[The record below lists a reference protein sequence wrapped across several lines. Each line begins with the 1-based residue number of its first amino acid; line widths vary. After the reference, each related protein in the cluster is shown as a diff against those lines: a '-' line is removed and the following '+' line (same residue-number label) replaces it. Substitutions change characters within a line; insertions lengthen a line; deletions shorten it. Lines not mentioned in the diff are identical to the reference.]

1 MGGAYRP
8 GDAAGAP
15 HGAVAQLV
23 GAAQSV
29 CRERSAQVVGS
40 NPACSTSPIQ
50 AVYLWP
56 SKKAEPIPSLV
67 PKSGYVPAFSL
78 LSQAGAV
85 RMSGEADGYGG
96 VSE

>member
-23 GAAQSV
+23 GAGRCSI
-29 CRERSAQVVGS
+29 AQVAGS
-40 NPACSTSPIQ
+40 NPACSSRPIQ
-50 AVYLWP
+50 AVYLWAA
-56 SKKAEPIPSLV
+56 KKAEPIPSMV

-78 LSQAGAV
+78 LSQAGV
-85 RMSGEADGYGG
+85 DCMSGEADGYGG